1 MSGKPFVLRSGLE
14 VDLRV
19 RSALVSDS
27 LDLIGI
33 RTNVMSHAVAPL
45 LSSMK
50 IMGYASTIEFIEGKD
65 FDTHDPY
72 GPAIDFL
79 DSLQPGDVAIV
90 ATGHSTQSA
99 FWGELFSTAAKGRGA
114 NGVVTDGPLRDTQ
127 EILPVGFSA
136 FGIGTLPFDYKGRMK
151 VSSVHSRVNC
161 GGVEVNQGDLIVA
174 DNDGVAVVP
183 ASKIDEVITLA
194 NERARRESTVLKEL
208 LEGKSVRSV
217 WDKHRVL

>member
-1 MSGKPFVLRSGLE
+1 MSGQPFVLRSGLE
-14 VDLRV
+14 VDARV

-33 RTNVMSHAVAPL
+33 RSNVMSRAVTPL
-45 LSSMK
+45 ISSMK
-50 IMGYASTIEFIEGKD
+50 IIGYASTIEFVEGND
-65 FDTHDPY
+65 FDPQDPY

-79 DSLQPGDVAIV
+79 DSLQSGDVAIV

-99 FWGELFSTAAKGRGA
+99 CWGELFSTAAKGRGA

-208 LEGKSVRSV
+208 LEGKSVRFV

>member
-1 MSGKPFVLRSGLE
+1 MSAQPFVLRSGLE
-14 VDLRV
+14 VDVRV

-33 RTNVMSHAVAPL
+33 RTNVMSRAVTPL
-45 LSSMK
+45 VSSMK
-50 IMGYASTIEFIEGKD
+50 IMGYASTIEFVEGND
-65 FDTHDPY
+65 FDPQDPY
-72 GPAIDFL
+72 GPAIDYL
-79 DSLQPGDVAIV
+79 DSLQSGDVAIV
-90 ATGHSTQSA
+90 ATGHSAQSA
-99 FWGELFSTAAKGRGA
+99 FWGELFSTAAKGRGS
-114 NGVVTDGPLRDTQ
+114 NGVITDGPLRDTQ

-151 VSSVHSRVNC
+151 VSSVHTRVTC

>member
-1 MSGKPFVLRSGLE
+1 MSAQPFVLRSGLE
-14 VDLRV
+14 VDVRV

-33 RTNVMSHAVAPL
+33 RSNVMSRAVTPL
-45 LSSMK
+45 ISSMK
-50 IMGYASTIEFIEGKD
+50 IMGYASTIEFVEGID
-65 FDTHDPY
+65 FDPQDPY
-72 GPAIDFL
+72 GPAIDYL
-79 DSLQPGDVAIV
+79 DSLQSGDVAIV

-99 FWGELFSTAAKGRGA
+99 FWGELFSTAAKGRGS
-114 NGVVTDGPLRDTQ
+114 NGVITDGPLRDTQ

-151 VSSVHSRVNC
+151 VNSVHVRVTC
-161 GGVEVNQGDLIVA
+161 GGVEVNQGDFIVA